1 MLSETPTV
9 RSLPSSLGFG
19 CFVAKG
25 GTRHS
30 NKATPL
36 QHIWDV
42 VLFFYGSK
50 NGRELND
57 APVRKLSQ
65 SFKLENV
72 AGKSI
77 TSKQVLLTTIENIVS
92 SHARLRRS
100 KDAQWKAFVCAAMNE
115 KKLPAWLRIIF
126 RSRYVVE
133 MCYNSW
139 SYVAR
144 TDLCIE

>member
-1 MLSETPTV
+1 MLKVTPTI
-9 RSLPSSLGFG
+9 RSLPASFGFG
-19 CFVAKG
+19 CFVAKNG
-25 GTRHS
+25 SGHL
-30 NKATPL
+30 NKAIPL

-50 NGRELND
+50 SGRELED

-77 TSKQVLLTTIENIVS
+77 TSKQILLTTIENIVS

-100 KDAQWKAFVCAAMNE
+100 KDAQWKAFVSAAMNE
-115 KKLPAWLRIIF
+115 KKLPAWLR
-126 RSRYVVE
+126 
-133 MCYNSW
+133 
-139 SYVAR
+139 
-144 TDLCIE
+144 

>member
-19 CFVAKG
+19 CFVAKNG
-25 GTRHS
+25 ASCEFALRSLSVFSSEFSHFTFS
-30 NKATPL
+30 TDTSKSTPL
-36 QHIWDV
+36 QHVWDV

-77 TSKQVLLTTIENIVS
+77 TSKQVL
-92 SHARLRRS
+92 
-100 KDAQWKAFVCAAMNE
+100 
-115 KKLPAWLRIIF
+115 
-126 RSRYVVE
+126 
-133 MCYNSW
+133 
-139 SYVAR
+139 
-144 TDLCIE
+144 